1 MKVRKLLFIALAFV
15 LALPFSAEFFCKRYD
30 FTQDKYVKLNQKVG
44 DLEVMDL
51 KFEVPNQDFQQNR
64 CVVTVKNYG
73 VKTVKVNLAIALFDE
88 SGNLV
93 GCGTTGTKLSG
104 TRSGRTETYFVSFDY
119 VRTKI
124 QDTKFF
130 YMTAE
135 TAPQ

>member
-1 MKVRKLLFIALAFV
+1 MKVRKLFFIALAFV
-15 LALPFSAEFFCKRYD
+15 LSLPFSAEFFCKRYD

-51 KFEVPNQDFQQNR
+51 KFEVPNLDYHQNR
-64 CVVTVKNYG
+64 CVLTVKNYG
-73 VKTVKVNLAIALFDE
+73 VRTIKVNIAIALFDE

-104 TRSGRTETYFVSFDY
+104 TRSGNTETYFVSFDY